1 MSFISKS
8 QIGILQCFR
17 RWLISV
23 IGIGFSGLP
32 LDSWSS
38 NLEVFNLF
46 RSFFSFHP
54 FYPFY
59 PFVSEVKES
68 HIFKHLQRSQILAAF
83 LLLGFA
89 LLMVWDQLF
98 WWSNNEDYSFG
109 FLVPF
114 FVGYLVYSRWPS
126 IRSYLFTGSEAEENS
141 LPPAHPTGVTRTL
154 EWIAVIGF
162 LASLSLYFIGM
173 ILRMATGPEQF
184 ASLAVSMSFCGLM
197 LSAVFIFTKETVDGK
212 AMSLKSRISVTL
224 LFVFPAAIWLLSAPM
239 LPMLDNKIRVFLMNK
254 VTVVVFGLFDFLGY
268 EIERQGNILI
278 LPEGSVGVEEACSG
292 IRSLTGCL
300 FVGSFLG
307 AVFMDR
313 FWKKALMVFLA
324 MCFAVLMNL
333 IRSMFLTVWSYHRG
347 PNAIDQE
354 WTLPIIGDIGTVHD
368 VTGLLIMVLTGIGL
382 MLFLPIV
389 NYKPPEFEDDF
400 DEGTAARSE

>member
-1 MSFISKS
+1 MNELK
-8 QIGILQCFR
+8 
-17 RWLISV
+17 
-23 IGIGFSGLP
+23 
-32 LDSWSS
+32 DS
-38 NLEVFNLF
+38 
-46 RSFFSFHP
+46 HC
-54 FYPFY
+54 
-59 PFVSEVKES
+59 
-68 HIFKHLQRSQILAAF
+68 FKHLQRSQILAAF
-83 LLLGFA
+83 FLLGFT
-89 LLMVWDQLF
+89 LFMVWDQTF

-114 FVGYLVYSRWPS
+114 FVGYLIYSRWPI
-126 IRSYLFTGSEAEENS
+126 IRSYLFTGSGAEGNPM
-141 LPPAHPTGVTRTL
+141 PPASLTGAARAF
-154 EWIAVIGF
+154 EWIAALGF
-162 LASLSLYFIGM
+162 LACLLLYFVG
-173 ILRMATGPEQF
+173 ILTRMATGPEQV

-197 LSAVFIFTKETVDGK
+197 LSTVFIFTKETVDGE
-212 AMSLKSRISVTL
+212 AMSLKSRLSVTL

-278 LPEGSVGVEEACSG
+278 LPQGSVGVEEACSG

-307 AVFMDR
+307 AVFMDK

-333 IRSMFLTVWSYHRG
+333 IRSMFLTVWSYHNG

-354 WTLPIIGDIGTVHD
+354 WSLPIIGDIGTVHD
-368 VTGLLIMVLTGIGL
+368 VTGLLIMVLTCVGL
-382 MLFLPIV
+382 MFFLPIV
-389 NYKPPEFEDDF
+389 NYKLPEFEDDVENDV
-400 DEGTAARSE
+400 DEGTSAAQDTTKHNV